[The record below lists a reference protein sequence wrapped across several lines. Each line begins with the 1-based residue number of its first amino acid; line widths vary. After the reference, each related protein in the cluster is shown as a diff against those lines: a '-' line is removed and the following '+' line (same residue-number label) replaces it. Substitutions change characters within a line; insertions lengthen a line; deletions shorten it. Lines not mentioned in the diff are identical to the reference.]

1 MKLSRRSFCACAL
14 GAPLIA
20 QPAFA
25 QATACD
31 VMTPER
37 QALKTPD
44 EAIQRLKEGNLRFV
58 QGHTVNCDLMAQAHQ
73 TATYQSPAAA
83 IVGCI
88 DSRVPPELIF
98 DQRIGDVFCARI
110 AGNFVNTDILGSLEF
125 ATKVSGAKAVVVLGH
140 TSCGAIRSAMA
151 GVEMGNITGLLSNIR
166 PALPAATEAGGTLDP
181 ANGEQVAKVTVAN
194 VRLAVEA
201 VTARSDIMRG
211 LVEAGEL
218 KVAGAVHDLATG
230 EVAWL

>member
-1 MKLSRRSFCACAL
+1 MKLSRRSFCTCVL

-58 QGHTVNCDLMAQAHQ
+58 QGHTINCDLMAQARQ
-73 TATYQSPAAA
+73 TATYQSPAAVV
-83 IVGCI
+83 VGCI
-88 DSRVPPELIF
+88 DSRVPPELVF
-98 DQRIGDVFCARI
+98 DQRIGDMFCARV
-110 AGNFVNTDILGSLEF
+110 AGNFVNADILGSLEF
-125 ATKVSGAKAVVVLGH
+125 ATGVSGAKAVVVLGH
-140 TSCGAIRSAMA
+140 TGCGAIRSAMA

-166 PALPAATEAGGTLDP
+166 PALPAATDPGAPLDA
-181 ANGEQVAKVTVAN
+181 ANAEQVAKVTAAN

-201 VTARSDIMRG
+201 VTVRSDIMRG